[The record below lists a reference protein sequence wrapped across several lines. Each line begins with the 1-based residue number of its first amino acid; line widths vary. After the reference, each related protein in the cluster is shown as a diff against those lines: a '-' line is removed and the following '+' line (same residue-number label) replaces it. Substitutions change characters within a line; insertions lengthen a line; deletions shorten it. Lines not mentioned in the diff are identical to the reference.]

1 MLEEIYQSA
10 AQLTDRVKEYRHTLH
25 QIPEVGLELPQ
36 TLAYVSDCLMK
47 LGLSPQKVG
56 PCGLTV
62 NLDSFL

>member
-36 TLAYVSDCLMK
+36 TLA
-47 LGLSPQKVG
+47 
-56 PCGLTV
+56 
-62 NLDSFL
+62 